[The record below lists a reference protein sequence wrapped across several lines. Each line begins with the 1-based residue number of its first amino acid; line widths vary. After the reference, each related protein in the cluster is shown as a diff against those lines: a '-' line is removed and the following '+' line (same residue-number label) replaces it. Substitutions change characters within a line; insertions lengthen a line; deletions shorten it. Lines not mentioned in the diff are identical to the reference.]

1 MNLDDDLDLDR
12 YEVEGRATHSEM
24 KPLDRNNEN
33 PGMDGWM
40 DGRTD
45 GRTDG
50 WMDGCT
56 DVTVSTSCSDF
67 NQCGRKSP
75 GGAGVVLKFL
85 ATGGRVQLGFAVP
98 MHFLEFTNHGEI
110 K

>member
-1 MNLDDDLDLDR
+1 MNLDDGLDLDR
-12 YEVEGRATHSEM
+12 YEVEGRATHNEM

-40 DGRTD
+40 DG
-45 GRTDG
+45 
-50 WMDGCT
+50 CT
-56 DVTVSTSCSDF
+56 DVSVSTSCSDST
-67 NQCGRKSP
+67 QCGRKSP

-110 K
+110 E